1 MKGCRGYS
9 CVLPTAAITPDV
21 PESIPVNQEEQSLFN
36 FILYVR
42 LRLRGEKMTAADLGL
57 SPGPGLSF
65 CLKLYLMSQHP
76 IHINGSFPLPSL
88 PGIVLNRVSRLPLLP
103 NPSEGWC
110 RSQPGLRWEACKSP
124 FPDGQ
129 QVSSGVGLFSV
140 SQPQC
145 SCFSL
150 SPSSGQPQLKINKTK
165 QPWCD
170 VM

>member
-1 MKGCRGYS
+1 MNV
-9 CVLPTAAITPDV
+9 CVCALL
-21 PESIPVNQEEQSLFN
+21 SISDISLQ
-36 FILYVR
+36 ILSTFVHR
-42 LRLRGEKMTAADLGL
+42 LLLR
-57 SPGPGLSF
+57 GPGLSF
-65 CLKLYLMSQHP
+65 CLKFYLMSQHP

-110 RSQPGLRWEACKSP
+110 RSQPRLRWEACKSP

-140 SQPQC
+140 SQPRC

-150 SPSSGQPQLKINKTK
+150 SPSSGQPRLKIK
-165 QPWCD
+165 QNNPG